1 MLHIEINNLNKS
13 YGKKEVLKDINMKIT
28 NEKYNFIIGKNGIGK
43 STLVKC
49 LNGIINYE
57 GYINNKTYSIS
68 YCPEKANLPDYVSI
82 SNFLYML
89 GRINK
94 IPIKELNEKLAFF
107 IERFNLTEYKNTP
120 IIKLSKGTKQKI
132 LIIQSL
138 IKECDVYIFD
148 EPLNGLDDNMQGV
161 FVDELKKLKK
171 HNKLILIITH
181 NINAYPF
188 KDINTI
194 NI

>member
-1 MLHIEINNLNKS
+1 
-13 YGKKEVLKDINMKIT
+13 
-28 NEKYNFIIGKNGIGK
+28 
-43 STLVKC
+43 
-49 LNGIINYE
+49 
-57 GYINNKTYSIS
+57 
-68 YCPEKANLPDYVSI
+68 
-82 SNFLYML
+82 ML

-171 HNKLILIITH
+171 LNKLILIITH